1 MYRAFLPARVY
12 YGAAFRD
19 IIRLDNI
26 ALQKKK
32 FDRRGKYEILAL
44 NNVKHVMGRTEF
56 DQAAARKLNPALN
69 YFYCPENLR
78 REFSQSSDR
87 WDIRCCEEH
96 SIFMSQGSYPIK
108 GLHLALE
115 ALAQIVCFYP
125 DAKLYVTGHH
135 ALFYGMHTWRDWL
148 KISSYTK
155 YILKLINQW
164 KLKEHVVF
172 LGGLDAQQMKERY
185 LKSHV
190 YILPSVIENSPN
202 SLSEAMSLGVPSVA
216 AAVGGVPSML
226 EHNREGY
233 LYEAQSPYM
242 LAHYVQK
249 IFDDPQLAGRLSRN
263 AYRRL
268 EKLKNTQ
275 GNVERL
281 LEIYRQIQ
289 ISED

>member
-1 MYRAFLPARVY
+1 
-12 YGAAFRD
+12 
-19 IIRLDNI
+19 
-26 ALQKKK
+26 
-32 FDRRGKYEILAL
+32 
-44 NNVKHVMGRTEF
+44 
-56 DQAAARKLNPALN
+56 
-69 YFYCPENLR
+69 
-78 REFSQSSDR
+78 
-87 WDIRCCEEH
+87 
-96 SIFMSQGSYPIK
+96 
-108 GLHLALE
+108 
-115 ALAQIVCFYP
+115 
-125 DAKLYVTGHH
+125 
-135 ALFYGMHTWRDWL
+135 MHTWRDWL